1 MGVIESVV
9 RMMRGD
15 VDKRT
20 QVVTWSD
27 QAVQYTSAYMQSV
40 IYFVARE
47 FSKLDIRHRVYV
59 QQEDGKYLQRDKL
72 GSDIYEVLNFAPNGY
87 KTNAEWRRQIA
98 TRIMTGAT
106 VYLQPVRKNGIL
118 TALKLTDQE
127 GYNKAPDD
135 VLAITSPYYI
145 SSNASLYDNILT
157 NIGRELSGNNLRG
170 FLKINAVVGSSAEA
184 FKKTALDQL
193 KVMQEVASYNGL
205 GILDAKA
212 DVVELKNEYKTIPD
226 EAVKIIKREILNGF
240 GLSEALL
247 TGEYTEA
254 DYRHFVDQVLS
265 PLVNEL
271 ETELTY
277 KLLTTNAR
285 INTGKKDTFERVKI
299 SQPVTKWASM
309 DQIVAVAKANTNGAF
324 LMVNE
329 IRVLMGY
336 DPIEGGDT
344 FRTNLNSV
352 EVKYGDDDQDKTEDD
367 NGN

>member
-59 QQEDGKYLQRDKL
+59 RQEDGKYLQRDKL
-72 GSDIYEVLNFAPNGY
+72 GSDLYEVLNYAPNGC

-106 VYLQPVRKNGIL
+106 VYLQPIRKNGIL
-118 TALKLTDQE
+118 TALKLADQE
-127 GYNKAPDD
+127 TYNKAPDD
-135 VLAITSPYYI
+135 VLAITSPYYV
-145 SSNASLYDNILT
+145 SANASLYDKILS
-157 NIGRELSGNNLRG
+157 NIGRELQSNNLRG
-170 FLKINAVVGSSAEA
+170 FLKINAAVGSNAEA
-184 FKKTALDQL
+184 FKAQALDQL
-193 KVMQEVASYNGL
+193 KVMQEVANYNGL

-212 DVVELKNEYKTIPD
+212 DVVELRNEYKTIPD

-240 GLSEALL
+240 GLSESLL
-247 TGEYTEA
+247 TGDYTEA

-265 PLVNEL
+265 PLVNEF

-285 INTGKKDTFERVKI
+285 VHTGQKATFERVKI
-299 SQPVTKWASM
+299 SQPITKWASM
-309 DQIVAVAKANTNGAF
+309 DQIVALAKANTNGAF
-324 LMVNE
+324 LTVNE
-329 IRVLMGY
+329 IRTLMGY
-336 DPIEGGDT
+336 DPISGGDT

-352 EVKYGDDDQDKTEDD
+352 EVKYDQETEEE

>member
-59 QQEDGKYLQRDKL
+59 RQEDGKYLQRDKL
-72 GSDIYEVLNFAPNGY
+72 GSDIYEVLNFAPNGC

-106 VYLQPVRKNGIL
+106 VYLKPVRKNGIL

-145 SSNASLYDNILT
+145 STNASLYDSILT
-157 NIGRELSGNNLRG
+157 NIGRELGGNNLRG
-170 FLKINAVVGSSAEA
+170 FLKINAAVGSSVDT

-193 KVMQEVASYNGL
+193 HVMQEVAAYNGL
-205 GILDAKA
+205 GIIDAKA
-212 DVVELKNEYKTIPD
+212 DVVELQNEYKTIPD
-226 EAVKIIKREILNGF
+226 EAVRIIKREILNGF
-240 GLSEALL
+240 GLSENLL
-247 TGEYTEA
+247 TGDYSEA
-254 DYRHFVDQVLS
+254 DYRHFVDQVLA
-265 PLVNEL
+265 PFINEF

-324 LMVNE
+324 MTVNE
-329 IRVLMGY
+329 IRTLLGY
-336 DPIEGGDT
+336 DPIGGGDT

-352 EVKYGDDDQDKTEDD
+352 EVRYDQDKTEDD

>member
-15 VDKRT
+15 VDRRT

-59 QQEDGKYLQRDKL
+59 RQEDGKYLQRDKL
-72 GSDIYEVLNFAPNGY
+72 GSDIYEVLNYAPNGY

-106 VYLQPVRKNGIL
+106 VYLQPIRKNGTL

-170 FLKINAVVGSSAEA
+170 FLKVNAAVGSSVDT
-184 FKKTALDQL
+184 FKKTAIDQL
-193 KVMQEVASYNGL
+193 KVMQDVASYNGL

-212 DVVELKNEYKTIPD
+212 DVVELNNEYKTIPD

-247 TGEYTEA
+247 TGEYSEA

-265 PLVNEL
+265 PLVNEF
-271 ETELTY
+271 EVELTY

-324 LMVNE
+324 MTVNE
-329 IRVLMGY
+329 IRTLLGY

-352 EVKYGDDDQDKTEDD
+352 EVKYGEDEKTEED

>member
-1 MGVIESVV
+1 MGVIKSVV

-59 QQEDGKYLQRDKL
+59 RQEDGKYLQRDKL
-72 GSDIYEVLNFAPNGY
+72 GSDIYEVLNYAPNGC

-106 VYLQPVRKNGIL
+106 VYLKPIRKNDIL
-118 TALKLTDQE
+118 TSLKLTDQE

-135 VLAITSPYYI
+135 MLAITSPYYI
-145 SSNASLYDNILT
+145 SSNASLYDSILT

-170 FLKINAVVGSSAEA
+170 FLKINAAVGSSVDT
-184 FKKTALDQL
+184 FKRTALDQL
-193 KVMQEVASYNGL
+193 HVMQDVASFNGL
-205 GILDAKA
+205 GIIDAKA
-212 DVVELKNEYKTIPD
+212 DVVELQNEYKTIPD

-240 GLSEALL
+240 GLSESLL
-247 TGEYTEA
+247 TGEYSEA

-285 INTGKKDTFERVKI
+285 INTGQKATFERIKI
-299 SQPVTKWASM
+299 SQPITKWASM
-309 DQIVAVAKANTNGAF
+309 DQIVALAKANTNGAF
-324 LMVNE
+324 LTVNE
-329 IRVLMGY
+329 IRTLMGY
-336 DPIEGGDT
+336 DPISGGDT
-344 FRTNLNSV
+344 VRTNLNSV
-352 EVKYGDDDQDKTEDD
+352 EVKYDQETEEE

>member
-59 QQEDGKYLQRDKL
+59 RQEDGKYLQRDKL
-72 GSDIYEVLNFAPNGY
+72 GSDIYEVLNYAPNGY

-106 VYLQPVRKNGIL
+106 VYLQPIRKNGIL

-135 VLAITSPYYI
+135 VLAITSSYYI

-170 FLKINAVVGSSAEA
+170 FLKINAAVGSSVDA

-193 KVMQEVASYNGL
+193 HVMQDVASFNGL
-205 GILDAKA
+205 GIIDAKA
-212 DVVELKNEYKTIPD
+212 DVVELRNEYKTIPD

-240 GLSEALL
+240 GLSESLL

-285 INTGKKDTFERVKI
+285 INNGQKATFERVKI
-299 SQPVTKWASM
+299 SQPITKWASM
-309 DQIVAVAKANTNGAF
+309 DQIVALAKANTNGAY
-324 LMVNE
+324 LTVNE
-329 IRVLMGY
+329 VRVLMGY
-336 DPIEGGDT
+336 DPIEGGDVY
-344 FRTNLNSV
+344 RTNLNSA
-352 EVKYGDDDQDKTEDD
+352 EVKYDQETEDD